1 MDRHLSLLLLVL
13 AFAMLWVPI
22 GQHRFLVDNWMKVGT
37 FMAPF
42 LLFVAVASKPL
53 NAERGDFDLRI
64 ACLLLLVAYIVHQFE
79 EHWIDLF
86 GNVYAFQ
93 GSVNDLLLGLLGAP
107 QGSIGP
113 LTKEGVFII
122 NTSLVWLVAG
132 LGVWSAPRHIFPALA
147 MMGIVLVNA
156 IAHILNGVAG
166 YNPGLLTSVI
176 VFLPLSG
183 FQYFKSLRSGTATLK
198 EVIDSLI
205 WAVLAHV
212 LMVVGL
218 IAANWFNL
226 FPESL
231 YFALLISWS
240 IVPVFLFRKS
250 HRTQIG

>member
-1 MDRHLSLLLLVL
+1 MDRHLSLLLLIL
-13 AFAMLWVPI
+13 AFAMLWVPV
-22 GQHRFLVDNWMKVGT
+22 GQHGFLVASWMKIGT

-42 LLFVAVASKPL
+42 LLFVAFASKPS
-53 NAERGDFDLRI
+53 NAERGHFDLGI
-64 ACLLLLVAYIVHQFE
+64 ACLLLLVAYIIHQFE

-93 GSVNDLLLGLLGAP
+93 GSVNELLLGLLGAP
-107 QGSIGP
+107 EGSTGP
-113 LTKEGVFII
+113 LTKKSVFII
-122 NTSLVWLVAG
+122 NTSLVWLVAC
-132 LGVWSAPRHIFPALA
+132 LGIWSAPRHIFPALA

-156 IAHILNGVAG
+156 IAHILNGVVG

-183 FQYFKSLRSGTATLK
+183 FLYFKSLRSGAATLK
-198 EVIDSLI
+198 EVIGSLI

-231 YFALLISWS
+231 YFILLISWS

-250 HRTQIG
+250 HRTQIS